1 MARAPAEGTFTRASA
16 GALFVFLHPEEWIMT
31 QTATKPHPQ
40 RAATANANTA
50 ERPPAPT
57 IAIRR
62 SCNPDGIG
70 LSHYVLMDRK
80 QAK

>member
-1 MARAPAEGTFTRASA
+1 MTKIAQPQSATPARSQSATQPEAPD
-16 GALFVFLHPEEWIMT
+16 
-31 QTATKPHPQ
+31 TK
-40 RAATANANTA
+40 
-50 ERPPAPT
+50 PT

-80 QAK
+80 AAK